1 MAGYLTSDRI
11 AIMGALMAPLGAA
24 ARASLRLALAWCC
37 LETDPRR
44 GSISVR
50 RGAGHDPS

>member
-11 AIMGALMAPLGAA
+11 AIMGALMAPLGA